1 MVRQRCL
8 HPGLPAEWWAGALRS
23 MNNTAFWPKR
33 EERKLQSARWPVLL
47 LSLPPPLSHVPLH
60 PLLPPSVNRKVQQA
74 GQGPFPRGSI
84 SWTSLPTLS
93 FSVWKQR
100 LAERISFG
108 MTTAWWHLSVLC
120 SPPPTHTHTHSPA
133 HFPYISPLIPVNV
146 LPPWGHWP
154 IPDYTNLHIHTQ
166 SKLTIPS

>member
-23 MNNTAFWPKR
+23 MNNTAFWPKS

-120 SPPPTHTHTHSPA
+120 SPPPPHTHTPRPIFHTSLLSSLSMCFRPGATGLYQTTQTYTYTHS
-133 HFPYISPLIPVNV
+133 LN
-146 LPPWGHWP
+146 
-154 IPDYTNLHIHTQ
+154 
-166 SKLTIPS
+166 

>member
-120 SPPPTHTHTHSPA
+120 SPPPTHTHTLPGPFSIHLSSHPCQCA
-133 HFPYISPLIPVNV
+133 SALGPLA
-146 LPPWGHWP
+146 
-154 IPDYTNLHIHTQ
+154 YTRLHKPTHTH
-166 SKLTIPS
+166 TV